1 MIDIE
6 SVCLS
11 TQIIVLVMQ
20 LLTRALLLFTLVGK
34 IKFVFDGVE
43 I

>member
-1 MIDIE
+1 MIDFE
-6 SVCLS
+6 SAGFP
-11 TQIIVLVMQ
+11 TQIIILVMQ
-20 LLTRALLLFTLVGK
+20 LLTRPMLLFTLVGK